1 MSLKTVHIV
10 LILVSIA
17 LAFWFGA
24 FELRRFDDMRNLSDL
39 ILGCGSSVSGVS
51 LLAYG
56 YYFLKKTRHISYL

>member
-1 MSLKTVHIV
+1 MSLKTVHIL
-10 LILVSIA
+10 LILVSIT

-24 FELRRFDDMRNLSDL
+24 FELRRFDELRNLSDL
-39 ILGCGSSVSGVS
+39 ILGIGSSVSGFA